1 MGLDNGII
9 VRKTKIDEGIRSCF
23 WYKYWKEE
31 NKDKIKEE
39 EICYWRKCWNIRNK
53 IFEIIGKH
61 PDDEEY
67 EYSLSL
73 DNIVD
78 IYYMLKD
85 LNKKNWFDGGS
96 SIWDWEE
103 IKKSVKRNIKKLNK
117 LIKRM
122 KREPDLE
129 VIFYDSY

>member
-9 VRKTKIDEGIRSCF
+9 VR
-23 WYKYWKEE
+23 
-31 NKDKIKEE
+31 NKNTPNEE

-53 IFEIIGKH
+53 IFKIIGKY
-61 PDDEEY
+61 PNEDEKY
-67 EYSLSL
+67 KYSLSL
-73 DNIVD
+73 DNVVD

-85 LNKKNWFDGGS
+85 LNKKNWFDGGG
-96 SIWDWEE
+96 SIWDWED
-103 IKKSVKRNIKKLNK
+103 IKKSIKGNIKALNK

-122 KREPDLE
+122 KKEPNLE